1 MDRLGRLLVLRSTI
15 ESERIP
21 SSTMSSA
28 EAFTVPV
35 EMVSIFLGFDP
46 QLETVK
52 ARTAVDQLMVNEKSD
67 LSTIRED
74 LLRAR
79 TAVDT
84 KKPRSVVFEN
94 FGRVADELTSLAEA
108 ELGMLKQSMYGFE
121 GDRLVTRSSL
131 ALLGAHDALDQFGQ
145 GTLDLFNLMQ
155 ATGEG
160 REERRKLA
168 VDEFAVQSALR
179 VVDLNAGPTTYLA
192 SKRLQSDLSVTQAM
206 SDVREKLQKPPVNI
220 GLNLMATASLF
231 SGRLNAGRLYSDLL
245 RTSADEARAIA
256 QDAQTAAGDKV
267 KTTGLAIALLS
278 VASLGMALAIARR
291 ISNPLKSLA
300 RKADRIGQGTLD
312 EQSLPERGA
321 REVVTVT
328 RAVNELEKIIRTLD
342 RQTSALA
349 SGNLSSTELN
359 DPLPGRLG
367 QSVEATMERLSVSI
381 RYRED
386 LQNRLQHQADH
397 DALTAL
403 PNRKAVIEALTGA
416 LSRSRRRGEPVAV
429 LFIDL
434 DGFKRANDVHGHLF
448 GDAVLQECAKR
459 LRDSMRAGDLVGR
472 LGGDEFVMVCEGLK
486 GAEEALH
493 MAERS
498 IALLSNPIETHN
510 RLCLI
515 GASVGVAMDLD
526 GHASAS
532 DLLRDADLAM
542 YRAKSLGRGR
552 AELFD
557 EAARTEI
564 TKRAAIE
571 EAIPQAIGQGEFFLE
586 YQPVVHVEEDGSNRL
601 VSAEALLRWQR
612 PGYGLVSPS
621 DFIPSLESSPRIAD
635 VGRWVLGAG
644 LSQLRTFQSHSELG
658 ELSVA
663 VNIAARHLMT
673 PGIVGDVRSAI
684 ESAGIPA
691 HFVTV
696 EITETSLL
704 DDTAVA
710 FAHMSEL
717 RELGVKIAIDDFGT
731 GFTSINQLGILPIDI
746 LKIDA
751 SFVRGLSD
759 PKLRSIVAMMIGVG
773 ETLGL
778 TVLAEGV
785 ETVEEANTLV
795 EMGCRNHQGFLYSR
809 SLAPEAFLQRFSSFA
824 RA

>member
-1 MDRLGRLLVLRSTI
+1 MERLGKLLVLRSTI

-21 SSTMSSA
+21 ASTMSSA
-28 EAFTVPV
+28 EAFKVPV
-35 EMVSIFLGFDP
+35 EMVSVFLGFDP
-46 QLETVK
+46 MVETVK
-52 ARTAVDQLMVNEKSD
+52 ARAAVDRLMVSPSPD
-67 LSTIRED
+67 LVSIRKD

-79 TAVDT
+79 AAVDA
-84 KKPRSVVFEN
+84 KLPRSVVFE
-94 FGRVADELTSLAEA
+94 FFSRVADRLKSLAEV

-131 ALLGAHDALDQFGQ
+131 ALLGAHDALKQYGN
-145 GTLDLFNLMQ
+145 GTLDLFEMMQ
-155 ATGEG
+155 APGEA
-160 REERRKLA
+160 REERRNLA
-168 VDEFAVQSALR
+168 VDEFAVESALR
-179 VVDLNAGPTTYLA
+179 VVDLNAGPNTLRVSKQLQHDA
-192 SKRLQSDLSVTQAM
+192 SVRQAM
-206 SDVREKLQKPPVNI
+206 VDVREKLQKPPVNI
-220 GLNLMATASLF
+220 GLNLMKTAALF
-231 SGRLNAGRLYSDLL
+231 SGRLKAGLLYTDLL

-256 QDAQTAAGDKV
+256 QEAQQAARKKV
-267 KTTGLAIALLS
+267 ETTVLAIAVLS
-278 VASLGMALAIARR
+278 FASIGLALAIARR

-300 RKADRIGQGTLD
+300 KKADRIGQGTLD

-342 RQTSALA
+342 KQTSALA
-349 SGNLSSTELN
+349 SGTLDCVALSE
-359 DPLPGRLG
+359 PLPGRLG

-381 RYRED
+381 RNRED

-403 PNRKAVIEALTGA
+403 PNRKAVIESLTSA

-448 GDAVLQECAKR
+448 GDAVLQECAVR

-472 LGGDEFVMVCEGLK
+472 LGGDEFVMVCEGLES
-486 GAEEALH
+486 AEEALRL
-493 MAERS
+493 AERS
-498 IALLSNPIETHN
+498 ISLLSRPIETHN

-526 GHASAS
+526 GHATAS

-542 YRAKSLGRGR
+542 YRAKTLGRGR

-557 EAARTEI
+557 EAARIEI
-564 TKRAAIE
+564 TKRAALE
-571 EAIPQAIGQGEFFLE
+571 EAIPQAIEQNEFFLE
-586 YQPVVHVEEDGSNRL
+586 YQPVVHVEHDGSHRL

-612 PGYGLVSPS
+612 PGFGLVSPS

-644 LSQLRTFQSHSELG
+644 LSELRRFQSRSELG

-663 VNIAARHLMT
+663 LNIAARHLMA
-673 PGIVGDVRSAI
+673 PSIVCDVRSAI
-684 ESAGIPA
+684 ESAEIPA
-691 HFVTV
+691 GFVTV

-704 DDTAVA
+704 DDTTVA
-710 FAHMSEL
+710 ITHMSQL
-717 RELGVKIAIDDFGT
+717 RELGVRIAIDDFGT

-759 PKLRSIVAMMIGVG
+759 PKQRSIVAMMIGVG

-785 ETVEEANTLV
+785 ETTEEANTLV
-795 EMGCRNHQGFLYSR
+795 AMGCRNHQGFLYSR
-809 SLAPEAFLQRFSSFA
+809 SLTSEAFLERFTSLA
-824 RA
+824 TT